1 LSVMSGTGTAGC
13 WLRKICSSSAEH
25 GMGVSMVDRRQ
36 GRREKSS
43 CALKEG
49 EIVQKFLWSAWNQR
63 VIKRQVRVWDWHGL
77 RLASACWVMTGSQY
91 MQSIAFQDAPIFH
104 EGTL

>member
-63 VIKRQVRVWDWHGL
+63 VIKRQVRV
-77 RLASACWVMTGSQY
+77 
-91 MQSIAFQDAPIFH
+91 
-104 EGTL
+104 